1 MKEKLKQQLES
12 DINRLQS
19 NNDLLERNLL
29 AQNIKNEVEAL
40 YTLYL
45 LNRQTTLFEKGE

>member
-1 MKEKLKQQLES
+1 MQQKLKQQLES

-29 AQNIKNEVEAL
+29 AQNIKNETEAL

-45 LNRQTTLFEKGE
+45 LEKQKVFDKED